1 MSSKS
6 IQPKSAQKHEDYLYQ
21 IRHSTA
27 HVMAYAVQQMFEY
40 DDVRLAIGPPIENE
54 FYYDMELPRPITPD
68 DLIEI
73 EKLMKKI
80 IKEKISFVQED
91 WSFEQARE
99 WFAERDQKFK
109 LELNIFE

>member
-1 MSSKS
+1 MESSSSQQKS
-6 IQPKSAQKHEDYLYQ
+6 RQTHQDYLYR

-27 HVMAYAVQQMFEY
+27 HVMAYAVQQMFEPEY
-40 DDVRLAIGPPIENE
+40 VKLAIGPPIENE

-80 IKEKISFVQED
+80 IKEKI
-91 WSFEQARE
+91 
-99 WFAERDQKFK
+99 
-109 LELNIFE
+109 ELVNMVRRLS